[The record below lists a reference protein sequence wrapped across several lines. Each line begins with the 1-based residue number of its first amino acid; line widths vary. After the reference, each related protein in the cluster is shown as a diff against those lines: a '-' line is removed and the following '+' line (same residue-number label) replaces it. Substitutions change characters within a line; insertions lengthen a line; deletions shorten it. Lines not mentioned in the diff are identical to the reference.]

1 MAPIPVTVAEL
12 ATVFNLTRGRVY
24 QLERAQILPRRQRG
38 KHDLV
43 GATTAYVGYL
53 QARAEGRGVEGQDVH
68 AERSRL
74 VRAQAK
80 KAELEVAALERDLL
94 PFDEVVQAWQQLVAA
109 FRARTLAIPSKL
121 AGRLA
126 MRESP
131 QIQDELTAAVRE
143 ALTELSH
150 FDLPSDRPGRGEP
163 AGANGKSRGQ
173 RRVRGLPTH

>member
-1 MAPIPVTVAEL
+1 
-12 ATVFNLTRGRVY
+12 
-24 QLERAQILPRRQRG
+24 
-38 KHDLV
+38 
-43 GATTAYVGYL
+43 
-53 QARAEGRGVEGQDVH
+53 
-68 AERSRL
+68 
-74 VRAQAK
+74 
-80 KAELEVAALERDLL
+80 
-94 PFDEVVQAWQQLVAA
+94 VAA